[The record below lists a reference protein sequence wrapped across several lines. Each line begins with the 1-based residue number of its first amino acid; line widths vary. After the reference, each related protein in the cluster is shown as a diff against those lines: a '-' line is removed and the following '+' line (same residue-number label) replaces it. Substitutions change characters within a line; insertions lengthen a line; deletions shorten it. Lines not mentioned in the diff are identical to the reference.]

1 MIKRRDKE
9 DNAYAKWR
17 QQALDS
23 IQALSGNRWTDFN
36 AHDPGLTILEAALYA
51 LTEAQHHLQLPLEAY
66 FKSHPKYAQLGLF
79 SASQVAA
86 PSIVT
91 PSDYENL
98 IRKSTPAVK
107 NCRVD
112 ISENGRYRIRVEAE
126 ESADRKTIR
135 EKIFKLYHAH
145 RNFCEALG
153 DIVFEDKIAAN
164 DDTLPATDD
173 APQFAPPA
181 RTQVSHSLPKEYYSF
196 QRHFPDTYGINE
208 SGAPSGSS
216 PQRKA
221 QILQLEAYLLI
232 FDYLLANI
240 LHQARSIPDLLQL
253 SGKLPPPYQPN
264 FSIADMDKLI
274 DSERFENNDL
284 HNADFWR
291 EQKSR
296 LLDVLD
302 MLYGEDTK
310 ALVDDKKDLH
320 EANEKRA
327 ELIRRFTKWNEN
339 RFRSFNVLKDE
350 DAPEVDEL
358 IVAVFGAKTMCD
370 TYWIEHIL
378 LGDYPEESNRLTLV
392 QYAYIQQN
400 IAREKWKSF
409 IRGRLPAH
417 LDVRFLWLDTQK
429 MFEFWKIYLLWRY
442 VLSEQDE
449 TEIALYGSQLHD
461 FLASN
466 FLISNL

>member
-1 MIKRRDKE
+1 
-9 DNAYAKWR
+9 
-17 QQALDS
+17 
-23 IQALSGNRWTDFN
+23 
-36 AHDPGLTILEAALYA
+36 AA
-51 LTEAQHHLQLPLEAY
+51 
-66 FKSHPKYAQLGLF
+66 
-79 SASQVAA
+79 
-86 PSIVT
+86 
-91 PSDYENL
+91 
-98 IRKSTPAVK
+98 
-107 NCRVD
+107 
-112 ISENGRYRIRVEAE
+112 
-126 ESADRKTIR
+126 
-135 EKIFKLYHAH
+135 
-145 RNFCEALG
+145 
-153 DIVFEDKIAAN
+153 
-164 DDTLPATDD
+164 DDT
-173 APQFAPPA
+173 PQFAPPDQS
-181 RTQVSHSLPKEYYSF
+181 TQVSHSLPKEYYSL
-196 QRHFPDTYGINE
+196 QHHFPDTYGINE
-208 SGAPSGSS
+208 NGVPSGSS

-232 FDYLLANI
+232 FDFLLANI

-274 DSERFENNDL
+274 DSERFESNDL

-310 ALVDDKKDLH
+310 ALVADKKDLH

-339 RFRSFNVLKDE
+339 RFRAFNVLKDE
-350 DAPEVDEL
+350 DAPEVDEI
-358 IVAVFGAKTMCD
+358 IVAVFGEKTMCD

-409 IRGRLPAH
+409 IRERLPAH

-429 MFEFWKIYLLWRY
+429 MFEFWKTYLLWRY

-449 TEIALYGSQLHD
+449 AEIALYGSQLHD

-466 FLISNL
+466 FLTSNI